1 MIRSKRVKNIFLF
14 LFRTLLLVAMG
25 FSMYE
30 SDWMNF
36 FLSVLT
42 LFFTFLPSILEK
54 RLKID
59 YPEEFEIIVLVFIF
73 ASLFL
78 GEINSFYYRFWWWDL
93 LLHGF
98 SSLIFGI
105 LAFSLVY
112 ILNKEGKIKLKP
124 AFIALFAFCFAL
136 AIGAIWEIFE
146 FSIDYFFGMN
156 MQKSGLMDTMADML
170 LDAMGALF
178 ISVIGFLYAKGYFR
192 FLRFLSEDF
201 RSLNPHLFGYKPSI
215 FELSKLKTKS

>member
-1 MIRSKRVKNIFLF
+1 MSKSERVKNIFLF

-136 AIGAIWEIFE
+136 AMGAIWEVFE

-156 MQKSGLMDTMADML
+156 MQKSGLMDTMADMI

-178 ISVIGFLYAKGYFR
+178 ISLVGFLYTKGYFR

-201 RSLNPHLFGYKPSI
+201 KNLNPHLFGYKPSI
-215 FELSKLKTKS
+215 FELSNSKTKG